1 MEMLKTERHITVPNY
16 CFVFHLLA
24 AFPCDSH
31 SKEENGGAGV
41 ERRRMSCSWTRCLLN
56 RRGEGLG
63 QFMDVHQRFIEC
75 QAALLSANATKN
87 KITVVSV
94 LLSLHLEGL

>member
-1 MEMLKTERHITVPNY
+1 MELLKTERHITVPNY

-24 AFPCDSH
+24 GFPCDSH
-31 SKEENGGAGV
+31 SKEGNGGAGV
-41 ERRRMSCSWTRCLLN
+41 ERRRMSCSWTGCLLN
-56 RRGEGLG
+56 GGGEGLG
-63 QFMDVHQRFIEC
+63 QFMDVHQTFIEC
-75 QAALLSANATKN
+75 QPAHLSANATKN